1 MPVSGARFGALMAL
15 LLLLSREVAAA
26 ATSGRV
32 EVFIRD
38 LPGKVSG

>member
-1 MPVSGARFGALMAL
+1 MQASGPRLGALVAL

-32 EVFIRD
+32 EVLIRN
-38 LPGKVSG
+38 LPGKVRG